1 MRKGLLAGLICTV
14 VIALVLGCAAPAPT
28 PTPTP
33 TPAPQVQTGPPIKV
47 GILAPTKLPVG
58 MRFVYGAQVAEDEIN
73 AAGGIKVGN
82 VKRPLQVVVVDTNE
96 YASTP
101 DAVSAIERAISVDKV
116 DFIISGT
123 TTEPCLAM
131 QDVACDY
138 KRLFL
143 LSGTAGL
150 GITDK
155 IAKNYDKYKYTFR
168 IQTTTMEMGVQLID
182 QIRVTMDLLK
192 KELGITNPKVAILA
206 EKLAWADGIIMGFKI
221 VDEIKKMGGE
231 IVGEPWRPAASATDV
246 SAELTAIKGKD
257 TQMVVT
263 LFSAV
268 LGYVYP
274 RQWYE
279 LQVPAASVG
288 MLDVNETGL
297 EASKGGLNYA
307 LGWQCIGPA
316 EITPKTLPW
325 TEKYMKKSNGL
336 SPSSRHPESYS
347 LVYMFKE
354 AAEKAGSIDS
364 DTLVPIIEKT
374 EFLGPGGN
382 YAFRP
387 KDDPVPHQA
396 KFGKGYITDV
406 GLQYQNNV
414 MKVVWPPA
422 DGSFQGIVYKGVAPL
437 QLPPWVVKYWKK

>member
-1 MRKGLLAGLICTV
+1 MRKGLLVMLVCIVALS
-14 VIALVLGCAAPAPT
+14 LVLVPAWACAPAKPT
-28 PTPTP
+28 
-33 TPAPQVQTGPPIKV
+33 GNPIKV

-101 DAVSAIERAISVDKV
+101 DAVSACERAITVDKV

-138 KRLFL
+138 KKLFL

-168 IQTTTMEMGVQLID
+168 IQTTTMEMGVQMID
-182 QIRVTMDLLK
+182 QIRITMDLLK
-192 KELGITNPKVAILA
+192 KELGITNPKTAILA
-206 EKLAWADGIIMGFKI
+206 EKLAWADGIIMGFKLKE
-221 VDEIKKMGGE
+221 EIAKNGGE
-231 IVGEPWRPAASATDV
+231 VIGEWRPAANATDLT
-246 SAELTAIKGKD
+246 AELTAMKGKD
-257 TQMVVT
+257 TQMIVT

-325 TEKYMKKSNGL
+325 TEKYLKKSNGL
-336 SPSSRHPESYS
+336 SPSSRHPEAYS
-347 LVYMFKE
+347 LIYMYKD
-354 AAEKAGSIDS
+354 AVEKAGTLDS
-364 DTLVPIIEKT
+364 DTLVPLIEQT
-374 EFLGPGGN
+374 DFVGPGGRYVFN
-382 YAFRP
+382 P
-387 KDDPVPHQA
+387 KDSPVPHQA